1 MDVVNT
7 DARTSSKDQVLAQVI
22 DIIRQTVDED
32 WIHEFDIDAAT
43 SFNDDLELES
53 IEFVGIA
60 ERIQAHFGRHI
71 GFLDWLSSMKID
83 DIIALRVG
91 DLAEF
96 VHGRM
101 TV

>member
-1 MDVVNT
+1 MST
-7 DARTSSKDQVLAQVI
+7 ATAATSKDSVLAQVI

-32 WIHEFDIDAAT
+32 WIHEFDIDAET

-96 VHGRM
+96 VHGRL
-101 TV
+101 TA